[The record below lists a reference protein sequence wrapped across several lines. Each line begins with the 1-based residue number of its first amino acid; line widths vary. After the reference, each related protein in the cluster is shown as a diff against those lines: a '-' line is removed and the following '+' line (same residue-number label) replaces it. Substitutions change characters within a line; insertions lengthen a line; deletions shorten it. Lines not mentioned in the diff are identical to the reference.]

1 VTLLTTYAQQSRYGK
16 RKKIFVAF
24 VVHHALRLYAGIMTA
39 IAVKKTLSEEV
50 YDRLRTELL
59 RGDYLPG
66 KKLLIG
72 EIAGR
77 YGVSAS
83 VLREALA
90 RLAQQGLVHAS
101 PQRGFSV
108 PRLSVEGLEDLSL
121 ARRLI
126 ETTALRE
133 SIKDGDLGW
142 ESAVLG
148 AHHRLQNTQFTDSHG
163 HLTEEWDRAHREFHH
178 VLLAGGRSATLT
190 EVATGL
196 RDRTEL
202 FVHWSRELTHDDSRD
217 VPAEHRRI
225 ADLAVARDAE
235 GAAQALDEHI
245 RRSVAALSAYA
256 QTLAE

>member
-1 VTLLTTYAQQSRYGK
+1 MTRFADSTYTEA
-16 RKKIFVAF
+16 
-24 VVHHALRLYAGIMTA
+24 MTVSP
-39 IAVKKTLSEEV
+39 VKKTLSVEV

-59 RGDYLPG
+59 RGEFAPG
-66 KKLLIG
+66 AKLLIG

-77 YGVSAS
+77 FGVSAS
-83 VLREALA
+83 VLREAMA
-90 RLAQQGLVHAS
+90 RLAQQGLLRAN

-108 PRLSVEGLEDLSL
+108 PELSVEVLEDLSL

-133 SIKDGDLGW
+133 SIRDGDLAW
-142 ESAVLG
+142 ESTVMA
-148 AHHRLQNTQFTDSHG
+148 AHHRLHRTQYTDSQG

-178 VLLAGGRSATLT
+178 VLLAGGRSRTLT

-202 FVHWSRELTHDDSRD
+202 FVHWSRELTHDDARD
-217 VPAEHRRI
+217 VPSEHRRI
-225 ADLAVARDAE
+225 AELTLARDAD

-245 RRSVAALSAYA
+245 QRSVTALVGHLETAGH
-256 QTLAE
+256 